1 MPEVSREK
9 GEGPKE
15 AKRWGVQA
23 VQTHGNSGERVENQ
37 DQLPARTVQTG
48 QTGGRCRSDRW
59 PRDVA
64 QFFFLRSYGLWWQ
77 VHVGTYTIKS
87 SKCFVHEGSH
97 QRNPISS
104 LLVGR
109 GAIVNLMSY
118 SLFKKLG
125 GSDYELIKAN
135 MTVALWEE
143 VSLWELRS
151 VVSMELTVGSK
162 MLPTAFFIA
171 ETQGNLSLIL
181 DHDWIHAN

>member
-1 MPEVSREK
+1 
-9 GEGPKE
+9 
-15 AKRWGVQA
+15 
-23 VQTHGNSGERVENQ
+23 
-37 DQLPARTVQTG
+37 
-48 QTGGRCRSDRW
+48 
-59 PRDVA
+59 
-64 QFFFLRSYGLWWQ
+64 
-77 VHVGTYTIKS
+77 
-87 SKCFVHEGSH
+87 
-97 QRNPISS
+97 
-104 LLVGR
+104 
-109 GAIVNLMSY
+109 
-118 SLFKKLG
+118 LFKKLG